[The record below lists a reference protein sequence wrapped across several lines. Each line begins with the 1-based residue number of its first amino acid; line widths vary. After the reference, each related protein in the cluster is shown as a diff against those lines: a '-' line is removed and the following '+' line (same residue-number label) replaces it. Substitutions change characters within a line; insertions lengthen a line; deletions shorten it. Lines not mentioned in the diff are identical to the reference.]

1 LVAGVTL
8 NLNENGWA
16 GCQRYLD
23 TQKQAMASDKK
34 CRDHLHPFNELMY
47 IPAP

>member
-1 LVAGVTL
+1 MACIDLQPVT
-8 NLNENGWA
+8 A
-16 GCQRYLD
+16 ALD
-23 TQKQAMASDKK
+23 HFI